1 MADYDESL
9 LITAIEQHEAQA
21 ETYGNLQQDR
31 TEALKYYKGEPLGN
45 EVEGRSQ
52 VIYRSVF
59 DTVEWIKPQ
68 LADIFTSGE
77 DIVSFSPRGPEDV
90 KGAEQETDYTNY
102 IITER
107 NPWFEVFLTWCHDA
121 LVQKVGYVKAY
132 WDDSFETITETYENL
147 TDDEFQALLQNDD
160 IEIKDHQ
167 ETLVSFDPAGAY
179 VVKTHTCTVER
190 KKPENFVR
198 IENLAPEHVRVS
210 QNARKVSLQDRRVD
224 FVEHRERKTISELR
238 EEGFDVADD
247 ITDGGDSSDDWEQ
260 ALRDEYNPFV
270 DADEPT
276 TDPAMRRVW
285 VRECWIRFDKNKD
298 GKAELLHVIVV
309 GTTVLLCEEAD
320 LIPIVALCPIPQ
332 AHQHYGYSVAD
343 AVMDLQR
350 IQTALLRGA
359 LDNQYLSN
367 NGRYGINQN
376 TVNLDDM
383 LDSRA
388 GGVVRVDGDPNA
400 HIAPLTHPTNGQ
412 VAIPMLEYVEKLASR
427 RTGVNEMSQGLD
439 PNALNNQAGANANS
453 QMMSAAMQRI
463 RFIARVFAEIGVRP
477 LFQVVHALSLKHSRQ
492 AEVVQMRGEWVP
504 VNPREWVKRRDMTV
518 NLTLGTG
525 DKPQQ
530 IMMLQQIGMA
540 QKEGLAIG
548 IAHPKHLHHTAT
560 RLTKL
565 MGHKDVENFWAQ
577 PPEGPVQPPQD
588 PKLQIEQMRQQA
600 EVQKFQAEAQLKQQ
614 TEAIQMQSK
623 QRETELQLQLQA
635 ANDARDSER
644 EQVKAQL
651 QAEIEAIR
659 VQADKEMAAMKD
671 ATARY
676 TAELQSQT
684 SILIEQMRLGQRA
697 QEAEMGQQ
705 TTLAT
710 AQMSAQAKEKNNAN
724 PDARK

>member
-31 TEALKYYKGEPLGN
+31 SEALKYYKGEPLGN

-238 EEGFDVADD
+238 EEGFDVPDD

-388 GGVVRVDGDPNA
+388 GGVVRVDGDPGQ

-412 VAIPMLEYVEKLASR
+412 VAIPMLEYVEKIASR

-540 QKEGLAIG
+540 QKEGVAIG
-548 IAHPKHLHHTAT
+548 IAKPKNLYHTAT

-565 MGHKDVENFWAQ
+565 MGHKDVEQFWVDPGDDPIQ
-577 PPEGPVQPPQD
+577 PPPD
-588 PKLQIEQMRQQA
+588 PRIQVEQMRQQA

-614 TEAIQMQSK
+614 TEAIQMQAK

-635 ANDARDSER
+635 ANDQRDSER
-644 EQVKAQL
+644 EALKAQYEQERAML
-651 QAEIEAIR
+651 DMQTKAQIEAAKLEHDR
-659 VQADKEMAAMKD
+659 WKTEFEASVQL
-671 ATARY
+671 R
-676 TAELQSQT
+676 TAEMS
-684 SILIEQMRLGQRA
+684 
-697 QEAEMGQQ
+697 QQ
-705 TTLAT
+705 TAVHN
-710 AQMSAQAKEKNNAN
+710 AQLSAQSKKEQTNAK
-724 PDARK
+724 P